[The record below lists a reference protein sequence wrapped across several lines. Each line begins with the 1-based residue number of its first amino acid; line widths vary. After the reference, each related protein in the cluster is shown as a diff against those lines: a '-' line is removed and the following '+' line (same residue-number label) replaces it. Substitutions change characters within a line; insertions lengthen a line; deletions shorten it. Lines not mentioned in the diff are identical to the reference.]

1 MLSEEAIIVLRRAVE
16 RECVIPASVDAFIT
30 CQDLREEGFLARYHE
45 LTEQGFRIVFRLT
58 AAGKMC
64 GAILFPTVSA

>member
-1 MLSEEAIIVLRRAVE
+1 MLTEEAIIVLRRAIE
-16 RECVIPASVDAFIT
+16 RERVIPAPVNAFII

-58 AAGKMC
+58 EAGKMC
-64 GAILFPTVSA
+64 GAMLFPTVSA